1 MEWGGGTKFT
11 KWKFFSTKM
20 DDNRWDLW
28 TDKRKTDCEDVA
40 VGKEETIPTFRRI
53 MDWGQQRHL
62 LKMDTWKK
70 VSWDQLEFYPSFFGP
85 HAMHGHW
92 LVWWFMEVVKSQI
105 VKCIWEAFG
114 RWALWFILQP
124 PLRIQSTLYHRAAHQ
139 RERFIVLTRDSQAI
153 LLTCDQP

>member
-11 KWKFFSTKM
+11 KWKFSTKM
-20 DDNRWDLW
+20 EDNKWYLW
-28 TDKRKTDCEDVA
+28 SDKGKTDCEDVA

-92 LVWWFMEVVKSQI
+92 LVWWFMEVVKPDCQMHLGGFWSS
-105 VKCIWEAFG
+105 
-114 RWALWFILQP
+114 
-124 PLRIQSTLYHRAAHQ
+124 STLIHPPATVAHTVDPLSPAAHQ